1 VIILLPMR
9 WYYVS
14 HPTWTLATV
23 LFLYF
28 VVVLMVNWRTRDW
41 RFLCTLLFSLLYARH
56 GSSWNFFYVEMAIK
70 YRNMELSA
78 FTGKAQNAIRSDA
91 VLFRCKVGRLTGL
104 ERPEILDSVREEF
117 EMPDPADRRVKG
129 EGRSGPRLP
138 CQAEVSFSARSN
150 K

>member
-41 RFLCTLLFSLLYARH
+41 ALLVYPFYSLFYTLVMVPVEFFLMWKWPSNIEI
-56 GSSWNFFYVEMAIK
+56 W
-70 YRNMELSA
+70 ELSA
-78 FTGKAQNAIRSDA
+78 FTGESTECDT
-91 VLFRCKVGRLTGL
+91 VGR
-104 ERPEILDSVREEF
+104 RPF
-117 EMPDPADRRVKG
+117 
-129 EGRSGPRLP
+129 
-138 CQAEVSFSARSN
+138 
-150 K
+150 